1 VLLPAFSDIK
11 SLNILLSRDRA
22 VAKVADLGV
31 SRQVSNAT
39 AFLTTFYGT
48 PLYASPE
55 LCRGSP
61 YDEKTDL
68 WSLGVVLYE
77 MATLQPPFGAPSLM
91 GLGDVIKAG
100 R

>member
-1 VLLPAFSDIK
+1 M
-11 SLNILLSRDRA
+11 
-22 VAKVADLGV
+22 AKVADLGV

-55 LCRGSP
+55 LCRSLP

-77 MATLQPPFGAPSLM
+77 MACLAPPFVAPSLL
-91 GLGDVIKAG
+91 GLGDAIKAG